1 MLKRPVVLSGVL
13 VAVCVALSG
22 LHIPVGPTKVYPFQ
36 HMVNAIAGVLLGPG
50 WAALIATIAAVLR
63 NLLGV
68 GTLFAFPGGIPGAI
82 VVGLLYRYIRRD
94 WVALFEPIGTGPIGA
109 TISAWIIVP
118 YIQSN
123 IGWFALQ
130 TAFLASSIPG
140 SILGFIALKIIRKGG
155 VLRDGGDKANSR

>member
-1 MLKRPVVLSGVL
+1 MFKRPVVLSGVL

-22 LHIPVGPTKVYPFQ
+22 LYIPIGPTKVYPFQ

-50 WAALIATIAAVLR
+50 WAAIIATIAAIIR

-68 GTLFAFPGGIPGAI
+68 GTLFAFPGGIPGGI

-109 TISAWIIVP
+109 TLSAWIVVP
-118 YIQSN
+118 YIHSN
-123 IGWFALQ
+123 IGWTTLQ
-130 TAFLASSIPG
+130 VAFLLSSIPG
-140 SILGFIALKIIRKGG
+140 SILGFVALKIIRKGG
-155 VLRDGGDKANSR
+155 VLKDGGDKASIR